1 MIIKQLLQD
10 EEGAAL
16 IELGL
21 VAVLL
26 TTMAA
31 GVIDLSSAYS
41 RKLGLEQAAQRAI
54 EKIMQTTGGDTV
66 ESTLKNEAVCQVNGT
81 NADGT
86 CKNAPITTAN
96 VTVTYRLICRT
107 NAGVEKTNTTKTDP
121 TEFDALTCQS
131 GSPVPNR
138 FIEVAIS
145 DTFKGIF
152 VHKFLSGDG
161 QSIQINAAAGMRTQ

>member
-1 MIIKQLLQD
+1 MIIKQLLRD

-26 TTMAA
+26 STMAA

-86 CKNAPITTAN
+86 CKSAPITTAN

-107 NAGVEKTNTTKTDP
+107 NAGVEQSNTTKTDP
-121 TEFDALTCQS
+121 AEFDALTCPS
-131 GSPVPNR
+131 ASPVPNR
-138 FIEVAIS
+138 FIEVAIA
-145 DTFKGIF
+145 DTFTGIF

-161 QSIQINAAAGMRTQ
+161 KSIPINAAAGMRTQ

>member
-1 MIIKQLLQD
+1 MIITQLLRD

-26 TTMAA
+26 STMAA

-81 NADGT
+81 NSDGT
-86 CKNAPITTAN
+86 CKSAPITTAN

-107 NAGVEKTNTTKTDP
+107 NAGVEQSNTTKSDP
-121 TEFDALTCQS
+121 IQFDALTCPS
-131 GSPVPNR
+131 ASPVPNR
-138 FIEVAIS
+138 FIEVAIA
-145 DTFKGIF
+145 DTFTGIF

-161 QSIQINAAAGMRTQ
+161 KSIPINAAAGMRTQ